1 MQSSGWLGSADPAIG
16 RLVGA
21 GRWLVLPVAL
31 LLFLQWPLRDFVQHY
46 SREAND
52 LGQWLF
58 ALYISLALTYAT
70 RQRAHLAVDA
80 IARGYRARLRET
92 IGRWGTLFC
101 VAPWAVFMIVAAW
114 PTVQRSVLGLEKF
127 PESFNPGYF
136 MIKMA
141 TVLLAFLA
149 LAQTLIDAA
158 RPRRE
163 T

>member
-1 MQSSGWLGSADPAIG
+1 MQSSGWLGSADRVIG

-80 IARGYRARLRET
+80 IARGYRPRLREA

-101 VAPWAVFMIVAAW
+101 VAPWAVFMIVTAW

-141 TVLLAFLA
+141 TVLLALLA